1 MSSFVNEA
9 QITPETAATA
19 RKVLKMSSFWA
30 TEMEYRDV
38 SCNKPKLLKIR
49 AKCLNRLRSM
59 LKHGQ
64 AKMQDRDEASLNSL
78 ETIANARKVLKM
90 SAFVHEARTTEMED
104 HAETFRPTNPKQP
117 QLPGKGRQS
126 VSSFVNAART
136 PEMEDTEPY
145 IQPKLPQNSAKFLQR
160 FRSLLEHEQQ
170 KRKTRDVS
178 SMHEPETAATAWN
191 VPKMS
196 SFVNAEMEDRE
207 ASPNEPEI
215 AANPRKVLKMSSF
228 VHEARTTEKESQRR
242 LIQQTGNCHNC
253 LERSRKCLRS

>member
-1 MSSFVNEA
+1 
-9 QITPETAATA
+9 
-19 RKVLKMSSFWA
+19 MSSFWA

-126 VSSFVNAART
+126 VSSFVNAALKWKTQSLIYNRNCRK
-136 PEMEDTEPY
+136 
-145 IQPKLPQNSAKFLQR
+145 IPQSSYNVFVRYWNTSN
-160 FRSLLEHEQQ
+160 
-170 KRKTRDVS
+170 RKGR
-178 SMHEPETAATAWN
+178 PETFPPCTN
-191 VPKMS
+191 PKQPQLPGM
-196 SFVNAEMEDRE
+196 
-207 ASPNEPEI
+207 
-215 AANPRKVLKMSSF
+215 
-228 VHEARTTEKESQRR
+228 
-242 LIQQTGNCHNC
+242 C
-253 LERSRKCLRS
+253 RKCLRS